1 MAQQHGERH
10 SGEAITILRIE
21 PITGNEAF
29 ALMTTAQGAD
39 GRLADAHSA
48 YHDNQSP
55 PLRWDAVPEA
65 VAYALIVEDP
75 DAPREQPF
83 VHWLIWNIPGDAT
96 ELRAGIPDTIAPPEP
111 VGAVQGRNDAGTYG
125 WYGPK
130 PPAGHGVHH
139 YYFQLFAL
147 TQTLDFE
154 PDTPLEQIVNA
165 LKGLTLAKTELV
177 ATYEA
182 PTEQ

>member
-10 SGEAITILRIE
+10 SGETITIMRVDPVGPAE
-21 PITGNEAF
+21 GF
-29 ALMTTAQGAD
+29 ALMTTAQDVD
-39 GRLADAHSA
+39 GRLADVHSA
-48 YHDNQSP
+48 YHENQSP
-55 PLRWDAVPEA
+55 PLRWDNVPEA

-75 DAPREQPF
+75 DAPRDQPF
-83 VHWLIWNIPGDAT
+83 VHWLMWNIPAGVT
-96 ELRAGIPDTIAPPEP
+96 ELRAGIPDTIAVPDP

-125 WYGPK
+125 WYGPR
-130 PPAGHGVHH
+130 PPVGHGVHH

-147 TQTLDFE
+147 TETLNFE
-154 PDTPLEQIVNA
+154 PDTPLETIANA
-165 LKGLTLAKTELV
+165 LKGLTFAKASLV